1 MEFDFLNQF
10 HFLRPEWFT
19 ALIPLMLLVVLIRK
33 TTAKQSGWQSVIP
46 SHLYQHM
53 VIGKTE
59 MGVKPPMWMLAFV
72 WIVSV
77 VALAGPTWERLPQPV
92 YQLKM
97 GHVIVIDMSLSMR
110 ATDMTPDRLTRA
122 KYKAIDLVNAI
133 GEGEMGLVAYAGD
146 AFVIS
151 PLTEDA
157 GNITALIPS
166 LSPEIMPVPGSDP
179 LLGIESASELLT
191 NAGYNSGMIYWITDG
206 VELEQQQ
213 ELQEYVASIP
223 FTVNALTVGTSEGAP
238 IRQQSGELLKDFTGS
253 IVIPKLNEG
262 AVKGVVKTS
271 GGRFEPFT
279 SNDDDINA
287 LATVSLLDKSD
298 SEEDEEESNVQGDQ
312 WKEVGPYLL
321 LVLLPF
327 AAFAFKRGLVFIV
340 FVGIFSPSMVQN
352 AHALQSIGAS
362 QGAQASQ
369 SNRLATEQPLITEQ
383 PGKPDSLS
391 WWQTPFMNDNQEALN
406 SYQRGKYED
415 AVNQFS
421 DDAWKASSLY
431 KSGDYESA
439 LDAFKNIPGPES
451 FYNQGNA
458 LAKLGKLEEAIEK
471 YEQALNEVP
480 DFEDAKVN
488 KKIVEDLLKQ
498 QQEQNQEPNQDE
510 NGDDSDQSNSQENA
524 ENNQQQSG
532 EQRNQDGS
540 NEQDSQQND
549 NEGQQS
555 DQSPND
561 DQQNGGDNSQ
571 QSDDS
576 QMSDTNEPSDSQQQ
590 NTEQEQSEQSD
601 SAQQNGIQKQEDE
614 QQEQQEAQAVQG
626 QEAELTDAEKEELQ
640 RMESLMRRVP
650 DDPAFLLKRKM
661 QLEAQKRQRQRM
673 PSNRSDW

>member
-10 HFLRPEWFT
+10 HFLRPEWFI
-19 ALIPLMLLVVLIRK
+19 ALVPLMLLVLLIRK

-46 SHLYQHM
+46 SHLYQYM
-53 VIGKTE
+53 VIGKNE
-59 MGVKPPMWMLAFV
+59 MGAKPPMWMLAFV
-72 WIVSV
+72 WIISV
-77 VALAGPTWERLPQPV
+77 IALAGPTWERLPQPV

-157 GNITALIPS
+157 GNITTLIPS

-206 VELEQQQ
+206 IELEQQQ

-271 GGRFEPFT
+271 GGRFESFT
-279 SNDDDINA
+279 SNDTDIDA
-287 LATVSLLDKSD
+287 LASVSLLDKSD
-298 SEEDEEESNVQGDQ
+298 SEENEEESNLQGDQ

-321 LVLLPF
+321 VILLPF

-340 FVGIFSPSMVQN
+340 LVGLLSPSMIKN
-352 AHALQSIGAS
+352 AHALQRAQPSEIAGTS
-362 QGAQASQ
+362 QDIDAPESAKEMA
-369 SNRLATEQPLITEQ
+369 N
-383 PGKPDSLS
+383 KPDSLS

-406 SYQRGKYED
+406 SYQRGKYKD
-415 AVNQFS
+415 AVNQFN
-421 DDAWKASSLY
+421 DDTWKASSLY
-431 KSGDYESA
+431 KSGDYEGA
-439 LDAFKNIPGPES
+439 LNAFKSIPGAES
-451 FYNQGNA
+451 LYNQGNA
-458 LAKLGKLEEAIEK
+458 LAKLGKLEDAIKK
-471 YEQALNEVP
+471 YEQALSEAP
-480 DFEDAKVN
+480 DFDDARTN

-498 QQEQNQEPNQDE
+498 QQQNQDQNQNE
-510 NGDDSDQSNSQENA
+510 NGDDGEQSDSQDNGQDSSDSPNSK
-524 ENNQQQSG
+524 QQSG
-532 EQRNQDGS
+532 DQNNQEGS
-540 NEQDSQQND
+540 NEQNGQQDD

-555 DQSPND
+555 DQSQAND
-561 DQQNGGDNSQ
+561 EQQSGGDNSQ
-571 QSDDS
+571 HPDDS
-576 QMSDTNEPSDSQQQ
+576 EMNSQNESSDSQQQ
-590 NTEQEQSEQSD
+590 NAEQEESDQGD
-601 SAQQNGIQKQEDE
+601 SAQAQKNE
-614 QQEQQEAQAVQG
+614 QQAEQEAQAMQG
-626 QEAELTDAEKEELQ
+626 QETELTDAEKEELQ

>member
-1 MEFDFLNQF
+1 MDFDFLNQF
-10 HFLRPEWFT
+10 HFLRPEWFV
-19 ALIPLMLLVVLIRK
+19 ALVPLMLLVVLIRK

-72 WIVSV
+72 WVVSV
-77 VALAGPTWERLPQPV
+77 TALAGPTWERLPQPV

-157 GNITALIPS
+157 GNITTLIPS

-179 LLGIESASELLT
+179 LLGIESAAELLT

-206 VELEQQQ
+206 IELEQQQ
-213 ELQEYVASIP
+213 ELQEYVASVP
-223 FTVNALTVGTSEGAP
+223 FTVNALTVGTIEGAP

-253 IVIPKLNEG
+253 IVIPKLNES

-271 GGRFEPFT
+271 GGRFESFT
-279 SNDDDINA
+279 SNDNDIDA
-287 LATVSLLDKSD
+287 LAAVSLLDKGS
-298 SEEDEEESNVQGDQ
+298 SEEDEEESNLQGDQ

-321 LVLLPF
+321 LLLLPF

-340 FVGIFSPSMVQN
+340 LVGLLSPSIVKN
-352 AHALQSIGAS
+352 AHAAQNIGTS
-362 QGAQASQ
+362 QGAQSIPSSKMVEESTPATV
-369 SNRLATEQPLITEQ
+369 NKPEPLA
-383 PGKPDSLS
+383 
-391 WWQTPFMNDNQEALN
+391 WWQKPFMNDNQEALN
-406 SYQRGKYED
+406 KYQRGKYKD
-415 AVNQFS
+415 AVSQFNS
-421 DDAWKASSLY
+421 EAWKASSLF
-431 KSGDYESA
+431 KSGDYEGA
-439 LDAFKNIPGPES
+439 LNAYKNIPGAES
-451 FYNQGNA
+451 LYNQGNA

-471 YEQALNEVP
+471 YEQALDEAP
-480 DFEDAKVN
+480 EFEDAKIN
-488 KKIVEDLLKQ
+488 KKVVEDLLKQ
-498 QQEQNQEPNQDE
+498 QQQQDQQQNQSENSNDDQQD
-510 NGDDSDQSNSQENA
+510 NGQDSA
-524 ENNQQQSG
+524 NNDQQQSG
-532 EQRNQDGS
+532 DQNNQDGS
-540 NEQDSQQND
+540 SDQNGQQN
-549 NEGQQS
+549 ESESQQS
-555 DQSPND
+555 DQTQQPSGD
-561 DQQNGGDNSQ
+561 EQQNDGD
-571 QSDDS
+571 
-576 QMSDTNEPSDSQQQ
+576 DSQQQ
-590 NTEQEQSEQSD
+590 NQPEMSDQNEPSDTQQQNAESEQRD
-601 SAQQNGIQKQEDE
+601 NTQQANAQAQKDE
-614 QQEQQEAQAVQG
+614 QEAQREAQAMQG

-640 RMESLMRRVP
+640 RMEGLMRRVP

-673 PSNRSDW
+673 PSNRSEW

>member
-1 MEFDFLNQF
+1 MDFDFLNQF
-10 HFLRPEWFT
+10 HFLRPEWFV
-19 ALIPLMLLVVLIRK
+19 ALVPLMLLVVLIRK

-72 WIVSV
+72 WVISV
-77 VALAGPTWERLPQPV
+77 TALAGPTWERLPQPV

-157 GNITALIPS
+157 GNITTLIPS

-179 LLGIESASELLT
+179 LLGIESAAELLT
-191 NAGYNSGMIYWITDG
+191 NAGYNTGMIYWITDG
-206 VELEQQQ
+206 IELEQQQ
-213 ELQEYVASIP
+213 ELQEYVASVP

-253 IVIPKLNEG
+253 IVIPKLNES

-271 GGRFEPFT
+271 GGRFESFT
-279 SNDDDINA
+279 SNDSDIDA
-287 LATVSLLDKSD
+287 LAAVSLLDKGN
-298 SEEDEEESNVQGDQ
+298 SEEDEEESNLQGDQ

-321 LVLLPF
+321 LLLLPF

-340 FVGIFSPSMVQN
+340 LVGLLSPSIVKN
-352 AHALQSIGAS
+352 AHAVQSIGTP
-362 QGAQASQ
+362 QGAQSAPATANKSE
-369 SNRLATEQPLITEQ
+369 SLA
-383 PGKPDSLS
+383 
-391 WWQTPFMNDNQEALN
+391 WWQKPFMNDDQEALN
-406 SYQRGKYED
+406 KYQRGKYKD
-415 AVNQFS
+415 AVSQF
-421 DDAWKASSLY
+421 DNEVLKAASLY
-431 KSGDYESA
+431 KSGDYEGA
-439 LDAFKNIPGPES
+439 LNAYNNISGTES
-451 FYNQGNA
+451 LYNQGNA

-471 YEQALNEVP
+471 YEQALDEAP
-480 DFEDAKVN
+480 EFEDAKIN

-498 QQEQNQEPNQDE
+498 QQQEQDQNQSE
-510 NGDDSDQSNSQENA
+510 NGDDGEQSDSQDSD
-524 ENNQQQSG
+524 QQQSG
-532 EQRNQDGS
+532 DQNNQESS
-540 NEQDSQQND
+540 NDQNGQQDNT
-549 NEGQQS
+549 EGEQS
-555 DQSPND
+555 DQNQEQRSD
-561 DQQNGGDNSQ
+561 DEQQNGGDNSAQ
-571 QSDDS
+571 PDDTEMNN
-576 QMSDTNEPSDSQQQ
+576 QNESSDSQQQ
-590 NTEQEQSEQSD
+590 NAEQEQSEQGD
-601 SAQQNGIQKQEDE
+601 SAQQENTQQASAQAREDE
-614 QQEQQEAQAVQG
+614 QEAQREAQAMQG

-640 RMESLMRRVP
+640 RMEGLMRRVP